1 MFDVMQ
7 MKRFKNIRD
16 VLVVAILWMEKIA
29 NVKSLADVRD
39 VPEEELC
46 FRLCDIIASLELSV
60 KTSWFVY
67 VGVSPPLSEYWND
80 DETTE
85 DVADTKCAEENDV
98 DWEEILDHRMN

>member
-16 VLVVAILWMEKIA
+16 VLVVAILWMEKSA

-46 FRLCDIIASLELSV
+46 FRLRDIIASLELSV

-67 VGVSPPLSEYWND
+67 VGVSPPLSEY
-80 DETTE
+80 
-85 DVADTKCAEENDV
+85 
-98 DWEEILDHRMN
+98 